1 MWLKYKNVAWLKC
14 HVAKIY
20 KYERAGF
27 GCPGLRRAKRAL
39 AFVETRQAPAFGIVC
54 GRAREKSESKNGQ
67 NNCKLGVQIP
77 KASEKGFAASQPPGP
92 KRCV

>member
-77 KASEKGFAASQPPGP
+77 KA
-92 KRCV
+92 